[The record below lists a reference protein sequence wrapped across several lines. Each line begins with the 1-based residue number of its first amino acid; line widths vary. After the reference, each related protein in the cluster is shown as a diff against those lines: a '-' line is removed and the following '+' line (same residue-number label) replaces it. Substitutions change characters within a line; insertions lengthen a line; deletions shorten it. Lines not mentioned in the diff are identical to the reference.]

1 MAKPGLTF
9 SSDVDGRYGSIADL
23 FVRTFTAS
31 EGADE
36 GALIGKLARE
46 LLQTTADED
55 LCVFS
60 AIADSKVIAAI
71 IFSRLTYSNDTRSVF
86 VLGPVAVATEHQG
99 RGVGQALLNY
109 GLDALRDAG
118 VDVAMTYGDPAYY
131 SKVGFAPIS
140 EETTAAPFKLN
151 FPEGWLGQ
159 CLDGATYKPLK
170 GACRCVPAFDD
181 PAFW

>member
-1 MAKPGLTF
+1 VTKPDLTF
-9 SSDVDGRYGSIADL
+9 SSDVDGRHGDIVDL

-36 GALIGKLARE
+36 GALIGKLAGE
-46 LLQTTADED
+46 LLETTTDD
-55 LCVFS
+55 DVFVFS
-60 AIADSKVIAAI
+60 AIEDSNVIGAI

-86 VLGPVAVATEHQG
+86 VLGPVAVATEQQG

-159 CLDGATYKPLK
+159 CLDGEPFKPLK